1 MPVYNG
7 LPHLTPAIESVLAQ
21 TYGDFEFLIVN
32 DASTD
37 ESLACIRS
45 YQDPR
50 IRLVE
55 NPTNLGTSRTMNRGI
70 ELATGAYIARLDQDD
85 VSMPRRLEVQLA
97 YMEARPHLDIT
108 CTWEHG
114 LDSDGRLIREWRTS
128 VDDDGGFL
136 GPLLMGICPI
146 WHPSIMF
153 KRQAL
158 IDAGG
163 FDPTMQPGEDFEVT
177 MRLALKG
184 YHAGVVPEFLVGQ
197 RDHNAR
203 QSVTKAAAQ
212 ARRTQE
218 LHESMLRR
226 FTADGDVER
235 LGQLL
240 RFEDAWRRG
249 GLRKGDVAALLVTLD
264 NVLSRIRADHALSD
278 AAADTLRH
286 VVYRRLGPGARL
298 APRWR
303 SLPAPVFFGL
313 LFAMSPLL
321 IPGVRPLAS
330 SLFAKLHRVSAQ
342 VRN

>member
-7 LPHLTPAIESVLAQ
+7 LPHLKPAIESVLAQ
-21 TYGDFEFLIVN
+21 TYADFEFLIVN

-45 YQDPR
+45 YRDPR

-55 NPTNLGTSRTMNRGI
+55 NPQNLGTSRTMNRGI
-70 ELATGAYIARLDQDD
+70 EMASGTYIARLDQDD
-85 VSMPRRLEVQLA
+85 VSMPRRIEAQLA
-97 YMEARPHLDIT
+97 YMEARPQLDIT

-153 KRQAL
+153 KRQAML
-158 IDAGG
+158 DAGG
-163 FDPTMQPGEDFEVT
+163 FDPTMQPVEDFEVT

-218 LHESMLRR
+218 LHELMLAR
-226 FTADGDVER
+226 FASDVDIER

-240 RFEDAWRRG
+240 RLEEGWRRG
-249 GLRKGDVAALLVTLD
+249 GLKKAEVARLFVELE
-264 NVLSRIRADHALSD
+264 HALEKVRTD
-278 AAADTLRH
+278 HGLAPAAFATLQR
-286 VVYRRLGPGARL
+286 VVYRRLGPGARR

-303 SLPAPVFFGL
+303 HLPAPVFFAL
-313 LFAMSPLL
+313 LFATSPLL

-330 SLFAKLHRVSAQ
+330 SLFAKLHRVNAQ